1 MLVKKSLAYAWIA
14 AVNYVTFII
23 HLWSSEYGLQSSKH
37 VLFWYFKVN
46 ADAWKRFT
54 IKFFSGFI
62 SQLVFSYFIYQNLQ
76 LVFYSPKLKIQSL

>member
-1 MLVKKSLAYAWIA
+1 
-14 AVNYVTFII
+14 
-23 HLWSSEYGLQSSKH
+23 
-37 VLFWYFKVN
+37 VN